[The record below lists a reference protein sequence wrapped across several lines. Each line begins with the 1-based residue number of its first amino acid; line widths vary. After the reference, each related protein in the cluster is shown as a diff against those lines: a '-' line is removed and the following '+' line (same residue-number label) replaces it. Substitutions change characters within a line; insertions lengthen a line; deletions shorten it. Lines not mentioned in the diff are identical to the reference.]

1 MGDNDNKP
9 SGESDEE
16 IKKVLAQDSYFHFP
30 LVITKYWGQLVN
42 YAAKRVGTANA
53 EDVVQNALWNACED
67 LRGFSQERIFNLKLR
82 SWLYA
87 IVSNECNHFLRIKTP
102 LMTTIDPD
110 DDESFVVLVAS
121 VNEQPESAF
130 EFAEISDAILAAID
144 RLPPL
149 YRNVIF
155 LRYIKDMKGIDIAK
169 ELDRDLNAIKA
180 QIKRGTALL
189 QRHLLNELEACG
201 EYQISARL
209 KKRLSV
215 DSERKQK
222 EEKR

>member
-1 MGDNDNKP
+1 MGEKDKRPWD
-9 SGESDEE
+9 EIDEE
-16 IKKVLAQDSYFHFP
+16 IKKALAQDSYVHFP
-30 LVITKYWGQLVN
+30 LVITEYWGQLVN
-42 YAAKRVGTANA
+42 YAAKQVGIANA
-53 EDVVQNALWNACED
+53 EDVVQTALMNACEG

-82 SWLYA
+82 SWLYT
-87 IVSNECNHFLRIKTP
+87 IVSNECKHFLRRKTP
-102 LMTTIDPD
+102 LMATIDLD
-110 DDESFVVLVAS
+110 DDESFVKLVAS
-121 VNEQPESAF
+121 VNEQPEAAF

-189 QRHLLNELEACG
+189 QRHLLNELEARG
-201 EYQISARL
+201 ENQISEKL

-222 EEKR
+222 EEKQ